1 MKFKLN
7 KSTMPKFTK
16 KGKAGDDMMSIDS
29 KPLRMGH
36 GGMAKGMMGGGSV
49 TKVQSRGNGA
59 AKSNTTR
66 IC

>member
-1 MKFKLN
+1 
-7 KSTMPKFTK
+7 
-16 KGKAGDDMMSIDS
+16 MMSMDS
-29 KPLRMGH
+29 KPLRMNY

-49 TKVQSRGNGA
+49 SKIQSRGNGA

>member
-1 MKFKLN
+1 MKIKLN

-16 KGKAGDDMMSIDS
+16 KGKAGDDMMSMDS
-29 KPLRMGH
+29 KPLRMNY

-49 TKVQSRGNGA
+49 SKVQSRGNGA